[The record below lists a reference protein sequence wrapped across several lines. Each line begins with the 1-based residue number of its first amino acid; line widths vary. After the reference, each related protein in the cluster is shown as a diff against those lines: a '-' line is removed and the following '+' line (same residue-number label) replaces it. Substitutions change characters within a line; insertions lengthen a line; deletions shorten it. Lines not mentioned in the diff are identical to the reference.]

1 MQRFLNFEAKME
13 QAIQI
18 INLDIQGMTCAG
30 CVNSVEKALGNVD
43 GVDLAEVNFA
53 LNRAAVHYN
62 SEIANSSVLES
73 AVEEAGFK
81 AQRLKDT
88 EDAPEPSEQSEKEY
102 LKFRSKMWVAL
113 GFSVPLVLLAM
124 GPMLGFAL
132 PNWFAPETEPQRYG
146 LIQLLLTLPV
156 LWAGRD
162 FYTKGIST
170 LLHRTPNMDTLVAMG
185 TAAAV
190 GFSLWNLFGTQLN
203 AEGFYFETA
212 GVIIALIL
220 MGKSLEAKSRSR
232 ASAAIS
238 SLLKLRPKEAVL
250 VHEGKESSISI
261 DLVHPGDVLRVRP
274 GSIVPADGIV
284 VEGSSFVDESMLT
297 GEPLP
302 VEKTVGDHGS
312 SGSEVTGGTLN
323 TNGVLT
329 IRVQRVGGETTL
341 SRIIRLVENAQL
353 AKAPVAR
360 LADQVAGVFV
370 PVVLVIAAF
379 TGVGWWLSGASANEI
394 LGYTVAVLVIA
405 CPCALGLATPIA
417 IMVGTGTAA
426 QHGILFRNAPALE
439 AAHRLDTLILDKTG
453 TLTEGR
459 PKVTQIITVDTKN
472 QKQAQTEL
480 LKLASAVEQG
490 SEHPLG
496 RAVVAEAEKQNL
508 KANLTLPEITA
519 FEAKSGF
526 GVKAVCNGNLIFVG
540 NPALMQSENIFSEVP
555 NILAKQIPYGSTPIF
570 VALDG
575 NLAGVICLADEAR
588 PESAEAVRKFQQ
600 LGLEVVM
607 LTGDQKTSAEAVAE
621 KTGITKI
628 HAGVLPEEKSKIVE
642 QYQARGEHV
651 GMIGDG
657 INDAPALA
665 QSDVGIAMGSGTD
678 VALET
683 ADMVLMKNDL
693 RHVADALRLSRAT
706 LRNIRQNLF
715 WAFGYNVVGIPIA
728 AGLLVP
734 FGGPALHPMLAAGA
748 MAFSSVSVVMNSLR
762 LRGFSFFKN

>member
-62 SEIANSSVLES
+62 PEIANPSVLES

-88 EDAPEPSEQSEKEY
+88 EDAPEPSEQSEQEY
-102 LKFRSKMWVAL
+102 LKFRSKMWLAL

-124 GPMLGFAL
+124 GPMLGFSL
-132 PNWFAPETEPQRYG
+132 PNWFAPETEPLRYG

-417 IMVGTGTAA
+417 IMVGTGTGA

-508 KANLTLPEITA
+508 ELPQISE
-519 FEAKSGF
+519 FEAQTGF

-540 NPALMQSENIFSEVP
+540 NPALMRRENIFTEVP
-555 NILAKQIPYGSTPIF
+555 ETLEKLIPSGSTPVF
-570 VALDG
+570 VAVDG
-575 NLAGVICLADEAR
+575 KLTGSILLADEAR
-588 PESAEAVRKFQQ
+588 PESAEAVQNFQE

-628 HAGVLPEEKSKIVE
+628 HAGVLPEEKSKIVK
-642 QYQARGEHV
+642 QYQARGGHV

>member
-1 MQRFLNFEAKME
+1 ME

-62 SEIANSSVLES
+62 PEIANPSVLES
-73 AVEEAGFK
+73 AVEEAGFE
-81 AQRLKDT
+81 AHRFKDT
-88 EDAPEPSEQSEKEY
+88 EDAPEPSEQSEQEY
-102 LKFRSKMWVAL
+102 LKFRSKMWLAL

-124 GPMLGFAL
+124 GPMLGFSL
-132 PNWFAPETEPQRYG
+132 PNQFAPETEPLRYG

-329 IRVQRVGGETTL
+329 IRVQRVRGETTL

-417 IMVGTGTAA
+417 IMVGTGTGA

-453 TLTEGR
+453 TLTEGC

-472 QKQAQTEL
+472 QKLAQNEL

-496 RAVVAEAEKQNL
+496 RALVAEAEKQNL
-508 KANLTLPEITA
+508 ELPQISE
-519 FEAKSGF
+519 FEAQTGF

-540 NPALMQSENIFSEVP
+540 NPALMRRENIFTEVP
-555 NILAKQIPYGSTPIF
+555 ETLEKLIPSGSTPVF
-570 VALDG
+570 VAVDG
-575 NLAGVICLADEAR
+575 KLTGSILLADAAR
-588 PESAEAVRKFQQ
+588 PESAEAVQNLQ
-600 LGLEVVM
+600 ELGLEVVM

-628 HAGVLPEEKSKIVE
+628 HAGVLPEEKSKIVK
-642 QYQARGEHV
+642 QYQARGGHV

-678 VALET
+678 VVLET

-734 FGGPALHPMLAAGA
+734 FGGPALHPMLAAAA

>member
-1 MQRFLNFEAKME
+1 ME
-13 QAIQI
+13 QAIQF

-62 SEIANSSVLES
+62 PEIANPSVLES
-73 AVEEAGFK
+73 AVEEAGFE
-81 AQRLKDT
+81 AQRLNDT
-88 EDAPEPSEQSEKEY
+88 EDAPEPSEQSEQEY
-102 LKFRSKMWVAL
+102 LKFRSKMWLAL

-124 GPMLGFAL
+124 GPMLGFSL
-132 PNWFAPETEPQRYG
+132 PNRFAPETEPLRYG

-238 SLLKLRPKEAVL
+238 SLMKLRPKEAVL

-261 DLVHPGDVLRVRP
+261 DLVHPGDVLRIRP
-274 GSIVPADGIV
+274 GSIMPADGIV

-302 VEKTVGDHGS
+302 VEKTVGGNGS

-323 TNGVLT
+323 TDGVLT
-329 IRVQRVGGETTL
+329 IRVLRVGGETTL

-417 IMVGTGTAA
+417 IMVGTGTGA

-472 QKQAQTEL
+472 QQAQTEL

-508 KANLTLPEITA
+508 ELPQISE
-519 FEAKSGF
+519 FEAQTGF

-540 NPALMQSENIFSEVP
+540 NPALMRRENIFTEVP
-555 NILAKQIPYGSTPIF
+555 ETLEKLIPSGSTPVF
-570 VALDG
+570 VAVDG
-575 NLAGVICLADEAR
+575 KLSGSILLADEAR
-588 PESAEAVRKFQQ
+588 PESAEAVQNFQE

-628 HAGVLPEEKSKIVE
+628 HAGVLPEEKSKIVK
-642 QYQARGEHV
+642 QYQARGGHV

-734 FGGPALHPMLAAGA
+734 FGGPALHPMLAAAA
-748 MAFSSVSVVMNSLR
+748 MALSSVSVITNSLR
-762 LRGFSFFKN
+762 LRGFSFYKA

>member
-1 MQRFLNFEAKME
+1 ME

-62 SEIANSSVLES
+62 PEIANPSVLES
-73 AVEEAGFK
+73 AVEEAGFE

-88 EDAPEPSEQSEKEY
+88 EDAPEPSEQSEQEY
-102 LKFRSKMWVAL
+102 LKFRSKMWLAL

-124 GPMLGFAL
+124 GPMLGFSL
-132 PNWFAPETEPQRYG
+132 PNWFAPETEPLRYG

-417 IMVGTGTAA
+417 IMVGTGTGA

-508 KANLTLPEITA
+508 ELPQISE
-519 FEAKSGF
+519 FEAQTGF

-540 NPALMQSENIFSEVP
+540 NPALMRRENIFTEVP
-555 NILAKQIPYGSTPIF
+555 ETLEKLIPSGSTPVF
-570 VALDG
+570 VAVDG
-575 NLAGVICLADEAR
+575 KLTGSILLADEAR
-588 PESAEAVRKFQQ
+588 PESAEAVQNFQE

-628 HAGVLPEEKSKIVE
+628 HAGVLPEEKSKIVK
-642 QYQARGEHV
+642 QYQARGGHV

-678 VALET
+678 VVLET

>member
-1 MQRFLNFEAKME
+1 ME

-62 SEIANSSVLES
+62 PEIANPSVLES
-73 AVEEAGFK
+73 AVEEAGFE

-88 EDAPEPSEQSEKEY
+88 EDAPEPTEQSEQEY
-102 LKFRSKMWVAL
+102 LKFRSKMWLAL

-132 PNWFAPETEPQRYG
+132 PNWFAPETEPLRYG

-417 IMVGTGTAA
+417 IMVGTGTGA
-426 QHGILFRNAPALE
+426 QHGILFRNATALE

-508 KANLTLPEITA
+508 ELPQISE
-519 FEAKSGF
+519 FEAQTGF

-540 NPALMQSENIFSEVP
+540 NPALMRRENIFTEVP
-555 NILAKQIPYGSTPIF
+555 ETLEKLIPSGSTPVF
-570 VALDG
+570 VAVDG
-575 NLAGVICLADEAR
+575 KLSGSILLADEAR
-588 PESAEAVRKFQQ
+588 PESAEAVQNFQE

-628 HAGVLPEEKSKIVE
+628 HAGVLPEEKSKIVK
-642 QYQARGEHV
+642 QYQARGGHV

-678 VALET
+678 VVLET

-748 MAFSSVSVVMNSLR
+748 MALSSVSVVMNSLR

>member
-1 MQRFLNFEAKME
+1 ME

-62 SEIANSSVLES
+62 PEIANPSVLES
-73 AVEEAGFK
+73 AVEEAGFE

-88 EDAPEPSEQSEKEY
+88 EDAPEPSEQSEQEY
-102 LKFRSKMWVAL
+102 LKFRSKMWLAL

-124 GPMLGFAL
+124 GPMLGFSL
-132 PNWFAPETEPQRYG
+132 PNWFAPETEPLRYG

-417 IMVGTGTAA
+417 IMVGTGTGA

-508 KANLTLPEITA
+508 ELPQISE
-519 FEAKSGF
+519 FEAQTGF

-540 NPALMQSENIFSEVP
+540 NPALMRRENIFTEVP
-555 NILAKQIPYGSTPIF
+555 ETLEKLIPSGSTPVF
-570 VALDG
+570 VAVDG
-575 NLAGVICLADEAR
+575 KLSGSILLADEAR
-588 PESAEAVRKFQQ
+588 PESAEAVQNFQE

-628 HAGVLPEEKSKIVE
+628 HAGVLPEEKSKIVK
-642 QYQARGEHV
+642 QYQARGGHV

-678 VALET
+678 VVLET

-734 FGGPALHPMLAAGA
+734 FGGPALHPMLAAAA
-748 MAFSSVSVVMNSLR
+748 MALSSVSVITNSLR
-762 LRGFSFFKN
+762 LRGFSFYKA

>member
-1 MQRFLNFEAKME
+1 ME

-62 SEIANSSVLES
+62 PEIANPSVLES
-73 AVEEAGFK
+73 AVEEAGFE

-88 EDAPEPSEQSEKEY
+88 EDAPEPSEQSEEEY
-102 LKFRSKMWVAL
+102 LKFRSKMWLAL

-124 GPMLGFAL
+124 GPMLGFSL
-132 PNWFAPETEPQRYG
+132 PNWFAPETEPLRYG

-417 IMVGTGTAA
+417 IMVGTGTGA

-472 QKQAQTEL
+472 QKLAQNEL

-496 RAVVAEAEKQNL
+496 RALVAEAEKQNL
-508 KANLTLPEITA
+508 ELPQISE
-519 FEAKSGF
+519 FEAQTGF

-540 NPALMQSENIFSEVP
+540 NPALMRRENIFTEVP
-555 NILAKQIPYGSTPIF
+555 ETLEKLIPSGSTPVF
-570 VALDG
+570 VAVDG
-575 NLAGVICLADEAR
+575 KLSGSILLADEAR

-628 HAGVLPEEKSKIVE
+628 HAGVLPEEKSKIVK
-642 QYQARGEHV
+642 QYQARGGHV

-678 VALET
+678 VVLET

-734 FGGPALHPMLAAGA
+734 FGGPALHPMLAAAA
-748 MAFSSVSVVMNSLR
+748 MALSSVSVITNSLR
-762 LRGFSFFKN
+762 LRGFSFYKA